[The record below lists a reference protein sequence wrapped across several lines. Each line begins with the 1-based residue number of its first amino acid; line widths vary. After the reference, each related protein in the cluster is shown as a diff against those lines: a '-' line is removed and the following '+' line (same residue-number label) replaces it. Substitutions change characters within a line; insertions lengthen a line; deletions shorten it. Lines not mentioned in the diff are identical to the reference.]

1 MGGTENAVAI
11 IHLFMP
17 SYTCDQAVI
26 LCSSLG
32 TYGLLE
38 SSSVKEP
45 GGLLFNTSTRSARS
59 VYTTFVFHSYSQPQP
74 THVMKHQHRN
84 PYPYFF
90 LYNMQAH
97 QDSS

>member
-17 SYTCDQAVI
+17 SHTCDQAVI

-38 SSSVKEP
+38 SSPVKEP
-45 GGLLFNTSTRSARS
+45 EDLLFNTSARSAR
-59 VYTTFVFHSYSQPQP
+59 
-74 THVMKHQHRN
+74 
-84 PYPYFF
+84 
-90 LYNMQAH
+90 
-97 QDSS
+97 